1 MARASDFVQWWGMD
15 ANELSWWAKRRLT
28 YNLLLVFAGLAAFA
42 SLAIAG
48 ETVCVADPDFEMT
61 AFTIAFQAVGYA
73 VAMAIANVLYGL
85 GPAIERLFKPRNLPL
100 YRGIAFGAGAT
111 LSVVVPLSVPL
122 GLFVRC
128 AMLRSP

>member
-1 MARASDFVQWWGMD
+1 MD
-15 ANELSWWAKRRLT
+15 ANELNWWAERRLT

-42 SLAIAG
+42 GMAIAG
-48 ETVCVADPDFEMT
+48 ETVCAADPDFEMT

-73 VAMAIANVLYGL
+73 VAMAIANALYGL

-100 YRGIAFGAGAT
+100 YRSITFGAGAT
-111 LSVVVPLSVPL
+111 LSVVVPLSLPL